1 MNSSG
6 DPTASVLA
14 SRSSS
19 PGARSSRSATSSG
32 ASPAR
37 RATSSTNWLSITVQ
51 SRAAATRRATSEPP
65 AAYWRGMVMTGGG
78 ISRLQGLAQVA
89 DVEQRQPTLGRDEDD
104 QVARALHVVQHLDPL
119 LGEGLGRERLVQEPL
134 LLGLKAGDFDAV
146 ALCLDLLLL
155 GDLVVDRLDH
165 LGGRLQVAQE
175 EGGDGGDAE
184 LPAAGSRG
192 GDRSEEHTSELQS
205 PCNLVCRL
213 LLEKKKKIT
222 ADAVR

>member
-65 AAYWRGMVMTGGG
+65 AAYWRVTGVTGGG
-78 ISRLQGLAQVA
+78 TSKLQGLLPGA
-89 DVEQRQPTLGRDEDD
+89 DVLQRQPPPRRGADD
-104 QVARALHVVQHLDPL
+104 QGARALYILQHPGPL
-119 LGEGLGRERLVQEPL
+119 ACE
-134 LLGLKAGDFDAV
+134 
-146 ALCLDLLLL
+146 
-155 GDLVVDRLDH
+155 
-165 LGGRLQVAQE
+165 
-175 EGGDGGDAE
+175 
-184 LPAAGSRG
+184 
-192 GDRSEEHTSELQS
+192 
-205 PCNLVCRL
+205 
-213 LLEKKKKIT
+213 
-222 ADAVR
+222 